1 MERKTK
7 KEETQLW
14 NIITTLLLV
23 LVGENAS
30 KGIGSLG
37 TFGLSWRNTA
47 NNLTVLHMTYMS
59 RESSTLEV
67 SATMTELVDVFSH
80 LLELESLNV
89 VMFLD

>member
-1 MERKTK
+1 
-7 KEETQLW
+7 
-14 NIITTLLLV
+14 
-23 LVGENAS
+23 
-30 KGIGSLG
+30 
-37 TFGLSWRNTA
+37 
-47 NNLTVLHMTYMS
+47 MTYMS